1 MPRCQPASPAS
12 PKGKYVKVSLDG
24 KRQLK
29 LKLRSKPGAHGE
41 KFRGVEKTTAGNF
54 QAFVHKKGMKV
65 GVGTF
70 DTEEAA
76 ATHRA
81 LEYAN
86 NLENVLTPGRKDKVD
101 MDFDQKLT
109 NALEVKSSPL
119 SNSSPLVPG
128 WLAQDVSGP
137 LCWPAYGFK
146 GRKPSLSKQ
155 AQAARATGT
164 HKTLLQR
171 HLEAHPQLARKD
183 STVQTLKF
191 NMD

>member
-65 GVGTF
+65 GVRTF

-76 ATHRA
+76 ATR
-81 LEYAN
+81 
-86 NLENVLTPGRKDKVD
+86 T
-101 MDFDQKLT
+101 
-109 NALEVKSSPL
+109 S
-119 SNSSPLVPG
+119 
-128 WLAQDVSGP
+128 
-137 LCWPAYGFK
+137 
-146 GRKPSLSKQ
+146 
-155 AQAARATGT
+155 
-164 HKTLLQR
+164 TLLSG
-171 HLEAHPQLARKD
+171 HQLNGNT
-183 STVQTLKF
+183 SKF
-191 NMD
+191 GKKSFR

>member
-65 GVGTF
+65 GVRTF

-76 ATHRA
+76 ATR
-81 LEYAN
+81 
-86 NLENVLTPGRKDKVD
+86 T
-101 MDFDQKLT
+101 
-109 NALEVKSSPL
+109 S
-119 SNSSPLVPG
+119 
-128 WLAQDVSGP
+128 
-137 LCWPAYGFK
+137 
-146 GRKPSLSKQ
+146 
-155 AQAARATGT
+155 
-164 HKTLLQR
+164 TLLSG
-171 HLEAHPQLARKD
+171 HQLNGNTSKFGKKSFRYK
-183 STVQTLKF
+183 TVQNCTKLILLEDAPHLCSLNLGSTSPRAHMVEVLPTETHPHAQF
-191 NMD
+191 